1 MDRSPVANAC
11 PMLDHNHSCLS
22 ANVIQAS
29 YLEEPVKSTKVH
41 FTEIPCIVHMAEEVY
56 VSGPTHIVCDTFFSQ
71 TNARK
76 NFADEK
82 TKPKSEDPEDI
93 KEGDHK

>member
-1 MDRSPVANAC
+1 
-11 PMLDHNHSCLS
+11 MLDHNHSCLS
-22 ANVIQAS
+22 ANVIQTPC
-29 YLEEPVKSTKVH
+29 LEEPVKSSKIH

-76 NFADEK
+76 NLADEK
-82 TKPKSEDPEDI
+82 SKPKSKDPVDI
-93 KEGDHK
+93 KKQSQKEGRLL